1 MFGNPAVLLGLA
13 GVAFLAGSFIPASF
27 SIASLAQAERP
38 PTQLPLRSAAAA
50 PKGDRM
56 AGPLPAQQPA
66 TVSAVELVGITQATV
81 ILRDRNGEILYHSDP
96 RSGVTI
102 FAKNTDLPI
111 ITLKEEVHA
120 PVVQHPV
127 APRREGTEM
136 PSDQKPKRRNPVG
149 CLGDVSPLAKAGADR
164 TPSLC
169 LALLDRSLS

>member
-1 MFGNPAVLLGLA
+1 MFGNPATLLGLA

-38 PTQLPLRSAAAA
+38 P
-50 PKGDRM
+50 
-56 AGPLPAQQPA
+56 AQQPA
-66 TVSAVELVGITQATV
+66 TISTVELVGIAQATV
-81 ILRDRNGEILYHSDP
+81 ILRDRNGEVLYRSDP
-96 RSGVTI
+96 QSGITI

-127 APRREGTEM
+127 APRREGTEV
-136 PSDQKPKRRNPVG
+136 PPDQKPKRRNPVG

-169 LALLDRSLS
+169 LALLDQSLS

>member
-1 MFGNPAVLLGLA
+1 MFGNPATLLGLA

-27 SIASLAQAERP
+27 SLASLAQSERP
-38 PTQLPLRSAAAA
+38 VTHLPLGPAAAA
-50 PKGDRM
+50 KGDRV
-56 AGPLPAQQPA
+56 ARPLPAQQPA
-66 TVSAVELVGITQATV
+66 TISTVELVGIAQATV
-81 ILRDRNGEILYHSDP
+81 ILRDRNGEVLYRSDP
-96 RSGVTI
+96 ESGVTI

-136 PSDQKPKRRNPVG
+136 PADQKPKRRNPVG

-169 LALLDRSLS
+169 LALLHQSLS

>member
-1 MFGNPAVLLGLA
+1 MFGNPATLFGLA

-27 SIASLAQAERP
+27 AQSERLL
-38 PTQLPLRSAAAA
+38 TQSPLRAMTAQT
-50 PKGDRM
+50 KGDRLAVPRP
-56 AGPLPAQQPA
+56 AGQST
-66 TVSAVELVGITQATV
+66 TVSTVELVGVAQATV
-81 ILRDRNGEILYHSDP
+81 ILRDHNGKVLDRSDP

-127 APRREGTEM
+127 APRREGTEV
-136 PSDQKPKRRNPVG
+136 PADQKPKRRNPVG
-149 CLGDVSPLAKAGADR
+149 CFGDVSPLARAGADR

-169 LALLDRSLS
+169 LALLDHSLS